1 MITTMTTTTT
11 VYQTD
16 EDVGHTDETMTMVG
30 TDVEETITMVGT
42 NVDEIITMVGTD
54 VDEIIVIM
62 MMMNEAT
69 TDVTTDMTT
78 DDDMTEMTE
87 MTETTDDSDET
98 VNATTTSEMW
108 NVSVVATLGIMQA
121 HAPQEIV
128 LGNDAQPST

>member
-42 NVDEIITMVGTD
+42 NVDETITMVGTD

-69 TDVTTDMTT
+69 TDVTTDVTTDMTT
-78 DDDMTEMTE
+78 DIDDVTATALRNLITMTRQ
-87 MTETTDDSDET
+87 
-98 VNATTTSEMW
+98 
-108 NVSVVATLGIMQA
+108 LICGIACTGAWTCCIINML
-121 HAPQEIV
+121 I
-128 LGNDAQPST
+128 GGM